1 MKRLLLSAAILSSVA
16 LFNVNAQELK
26 TSADMKGSF
35 KKNVVIE
42 VYTSESCPACPN
54 GKTKIANAIA
64 MLDTEYQ
71 ARVFQA
77 YVHTKFYGDGIVANW
92 PRVQQLANALVGTFN
107 FRYLPSMSI
116 NRTEKKATNQN
127 QQLQLAVPSANIIKN
142 KIMKAFG
149 DGTAP
154 AEVNLKLTKGATPQ
168 DFCTATVK
176 GKLDAELIGKPLLL
190 SIYLLKNNLEPLLP
204 PQEDAPSGQAGAS
217 AGYLHQHTV
226 LMILTDNVKGDTF
239 DVAADGS
246 FTIKKEFKLDG
257 FEIKD
262 TDVLAF
268 VHHPMSNAENHSI
281 INAGQE
287 SLDKAETTATEQI
300 VATPSVKAYVQ
311 NGKIVVEEEYSK
323 MEVFNATGQLV
334 KNESLVPGV
343 YVVRITANGVM
354 HFLKVLVP

>member
-1 MKRLLLSAAILSSVA
+1 MKRLLLSAAILSSMA

-35 KKNVVIE
+35 KKNVVLEVFTAEWCGYCPGGKERIAKAIE
-42 VYTSESCPACPN
+42 
-54 GKTKIANAIA
+54 
-64 MLDTEYQ
+64 MLDDEYKE
-71 ARVFQA
+71 RVFQTF
-77 YVHTKFYGDGIVANW
+77 VHYNDGISKKW
-92 PRVQQLANALVGTFN
+92 PRVGQLFIALDQTLGIPGFPTFSVC
-107 FRYLPSMSI
+107 RM
-116 NRTEKKATNQN
+116 EKKGENLSIGAPI
-127 QQLQLAVPSANIIKN
+127 AIKN
-142 KIMKAFG
+142 KIMKGFG

-154 AEVNLKLTKGATPQ
+154 AEVNLKLTKGATPE
-168 DFCTATVK
+168 DVCTATFT
-176 GKLDAELIGKPLLL
+176 GKVDADLIGKPLMLTA
-190 SIYLLKNNLEPLLP
+190 YVLKNNMKPIN
-204 PQEDAPSGQAGAS
+204 PQNGAGD
-217 AGYLHQHTV
+217 GYLHQHTV
-226 LMILTDNVKGDTF
+226 LMILSTDVKGDALNI
-239 DVAADGS
+239 AADGS

-287 SLDKAETTATEQI
+287 SLDKAEPTATEQI

-354 HFLKVLVP
+354 HFLKVLDP

>member
-1 MKRLLLSAAILSSVA
+1 MKRLLLSAAILSSMA

-54 GKTKIANAIA
+54 GKTKIANAIS
-64 MLDTEYQ
+64 MLDAEYQ
-71 ARVFQA
+71 TRVFQA
-77 YVHTKFYGDGIVANW
+77 YVHTKFYGDGIVTQW
-92 PRVQQLANALVGTFN
+92 PRVQQLANALVGMLKFG
-107 FRYLPSMSI
+107 YLPSMTI
-116 NRTEKKATNQN
+116 DRTEKKATNQN
-127 QQLQLAVPSANIIKN
+127 EQLQLSVPSPNVIKN

-154 AEVNLKLTKGATPQ
+154 AEVTLKLTKGATPQ

-176 GKLDAELIGKPLLL
+176 GKLDAELIEKPLLL

-204 PQEDAPSGQAGAS
+204 PQGNAPSGQAGAS

-246 FTIKKEFKLDG
+246 FTVKKEFKLDG
-257 FEIKD
+257 FDVKD

-268 VHHPMSNAENHSI
+268 VHHPMSDADHSI

-287 SLDKAETTATEQI
+287 SLDKAEPTATEQI